1 MRYFIFYYAYTLSTG
16 ETGFGYIC
24 LKSNRMLSHNEIEE
38 QVNIDYPAT
47 KIVITGFN
55 EFKNEEDYDNF
66 RP

>member
-1 MRYFIFYYAYTLSTG
+1 
-16 ETGFGYIC
+16 
-24 LKSNRMLSHNEIEE
+24 MLSHNEIEE

-55 EFKNEEDYDNF
+55 EFKNEEEYDNF